1 MSMTLEGGGVRF
13 AKPGPSGG
21 MSHAFA
27 AASDG
32 ASRVIRTED
41 ISGRAAWRSLPAV
54 FAIVLGLAA
63 SVSWGVGDFLGG
75 LQSRRMPVVAVV
87 LGSQLAGLA
96 LVAVIVAIRG
106 TAPPGGDF
114 LIYAAAS
121 SIGGVGRPPPFYQG
135 PSLGA
140 VGGGAP
146 PPSTPAGL
154 PPA

>member
-1 MSMTLEGGGVRF
+1 MQAGSSAQRMPACR
-13 AKPGPSGG
+13 
-21 MSHAFA
+21 
-27 AASDG
+27 
-32 ASRVIRTED
+32 
-41 ISGRAAWRSLPAV
+41 AV
-54 FAIVLGLAA
+54 FAIALGLAA

-121 SIGGVGRPPPFYQG
+121 SIGGIVGVTPFFKA
-135 PSLGA
+135 PSVWA
-140 VGGGAP
+140 VGGVAP
-146 PPSTPAGL
+146 LRRTAPAR
-154 PPA
+154 